1 MLNYGAAV
9 AIKHASSRNPMR
21 KMTPKDLG
29 AFLQND
35 PEMVMLIANSDCRP
49 AERAK
54 ISPDGTRVLQKVEL
68 VGSRT
73 MQDDGWVKY
82 GGGMERVVDVQLDK
96 EDGCW
101 MIDAFSFQ
109 PAVEG
114 ALAG

>member
-54 ISPDGTRVLQKVEL
+54 VRH
-68 VGSRT
+68 
-73 MQDDGWVKY
+73 
-82 GGGMERVVDVQLDK
+82 
-96 EDGCW
+96 
-101 MIDAFSFQ
+101 
-109 PAVEG
+109 
-114 ALAG
+114 ALSAATCVYCQGVRCIQGVWSKREPKILYI